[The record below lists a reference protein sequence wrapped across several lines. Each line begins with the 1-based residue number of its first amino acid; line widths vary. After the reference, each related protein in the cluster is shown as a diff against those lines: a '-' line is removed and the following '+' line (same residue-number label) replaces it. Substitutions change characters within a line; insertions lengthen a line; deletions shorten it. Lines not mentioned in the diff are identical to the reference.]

1 MRVREQVGST
11 AASNKAD
18 TGDSDSRAASRRR
31 SSRVVIHIPITLFGQ
46 DTDHKM
52 FHETT
57 KTITVSAHGALIN
70 VKSNIDAERPVL
82 MLNPKTGVEAEC
94 RVAYRKDVVGGGA
107 QIGLEFSNPL
117 PKFWGIHFPPDD
129 WDPAER
135 KRPTLSQ
142 GPVSVSPQ
150 GKSR

>member
-1 MRVREQVGST
+1 MRALEHVGST
-11 AASNKAD
+11 AASNKTN

-46 DTDHKM
+46 DADHKM

-57 KTITVSAHGALIN
+57 KTITVSAHGALTN
-70 VKSNIDAERPVL
+70 VKSNIDSDRPVL
-82 MLNPKTGVEAEC
+82 MLNPKTGVEAQC

-107 QIGLEFSNPL
+107 QIGLEFSSPL

-135 KRPTLSQ
+135 KRPALSQ
-142 GPVSVSPQ
+142 GPVPASRE
-150 GKSR
+150 GKNR